1 MNDEL
6 RIEDETRRVSK
17 KHIFLKLPLITNYFR
32 KSADN
37 RYLLTAFFGLFIF
50 ISIFNSFNARTVR
63 LNILSNIFKNKM
75 FIAVTLF
82 IVIVQIVMIYYG
94 GNLFRT
100 SGLLPQEFFIM
111 LMISFSV
118 IPIDF
123 LRKMIYQKFNF
134 KVEI

>member
-1 MNDEL
+1 
-6 RIEDETRRVSK
+6 
-17 KHIFLKLPLITNYFR
+17 
-32 KSADN
+32 
-37 RYLLTAFFGLFIF
+37 
-50 ISIFNSFNARTVR
+50 
-63 LNILSNIFKNKM
+63 M

>member
-1 MNDEL
+1 
-6 RIEDETRRVSK
+6 
-17 KHIFLKLPLITNYFR
+17 
-32 KSADN
+32 
-37 RYLLTAFFGLFIF
+37 
-50 ISIFNSFNARTVR
+50 
-63 LNILSNIFKNKM
+63 M

-100 SGLLPQEFFIM
+100 SGLLPREFFIM

-123 LRKMIYQKFNF
+123 IRKMIYRKFNF